1 MPFISISSLQEK
13 YIYFLSKT
21 CTLLIFQCLP
31 LMLVIFCPQTK
42 RRVLLSI
49 PSVHVPLPLCLAGC
63 VHEVP
68 GVPGSSLAWDP
79 HHSLQPSFNW
89 GTRVEENFPF

>member
-1 MPFISISSLQEK
+1 MTALQYPINDALHLNKWFTGKVHIFSEQNLYTLYFSVSPTHVSNILSSD
-13 YIYFLSKT
+13 
-21 CTLLIFQCLP
+21 
-31 LMLVIFCPQTK
+31 QT

-49 PSVHVPLPLCLAGC
+49 PSVHVPLALCLAGC

-79 HHSLQPSFNW
+79 HHSLQPSFN
-89 GTRVEENFPF
+89 